1 MLYKIIPG
9 GGDFLLDSYSC
20 IKKKNATVIF
30 VRWGLTILL
39 ILISSKHL
47 SIAFK
52 KLAFKYMLSSFEAST
67 SKMIAF
73 GLCWTDVGLLLVVV
87 THCSSSISLMGW
99 LLSFSSW
106 KVCLIFSMQKS
117 SKSAQYSLSEFLWE
131 E

>member
-20 IKKKNATVIF
+20 IKKKKATVIF

-87 THCSSSISLMGW
+87 THCSSSISLMG
-99 LLSFSSW
+99 
-106 KVCLIFSMQKS
+106 
-117 SKSAQYSLSEFLWE
+117 
-131 E
+131 